1 MLFQIK
7 ALTGEEIYKLAEI
20 AAEGFKDNPGF
31 QLWGEDSN
39 ARKYVLTQFFN
50 IILEQLIAGNMAYMT
65 SEKYEGICG
74 FWTKKT
80 RLKLKQKVKLVKLIK
95 YFSFRRLVILS
106 KQFSG
111 MKRAEHFVKGEK
123 DYLFIFMIVVQEQY
137 RHQGYM
143 RKMMEFL
150 LGEAKKYNIPCI
162 LETDSKRNEEIY
174 SHYGMKT
181 INIQQLTPGLT
192 YYILKH

>member
-1 MLFQIK
+1 MIQIK
-7 ALTGEEIYKLAEI
+7 GLAEEEIYKLAEI
-20 AAEGFKDNPGF
+20 TAEGFKDNPGF

-50 IILEQLIAGNMAYMT
+50 MVLEQLIANNMAYAT

-80 RLKLKQKVKLVKLIK
+80 RLKLRQKAKLLKLIK
-95 YFSFRRLVILS
+95 FFSFKRLIKMS
-106 KQFSG
+106 KQLSG
-111 MKRAEHFVKGEK
+111 MKGAEHFVKKEK

-137 RHQGYM
+137 RHQGHM
-143 RKMMEFL
+143 REMMEFL
-150 LGEAKKYNIPCI
+150 LGEADKHNIPCI

-174 SHYGMKT
+174 LHYGMKT
-181 INIQQLTPGLT
+181 MNVQQLSPELT